1 MKKNLPGKEEGR
13 WRNQVLVG
21 GLKQSVKRERIEN
34 WDSKRRIWRCK
45 KGLSCKTLD
54 SLTLVYYPYYKKKKY
69 ENNPNI

>member
-34 WDSKRRIWRCK
+34 WDPPS
-45 KGLSCKTLD
+45 TF
-54 SLTLVYYPYYKKKKY
+54 
-69 ENNPNI
+69 